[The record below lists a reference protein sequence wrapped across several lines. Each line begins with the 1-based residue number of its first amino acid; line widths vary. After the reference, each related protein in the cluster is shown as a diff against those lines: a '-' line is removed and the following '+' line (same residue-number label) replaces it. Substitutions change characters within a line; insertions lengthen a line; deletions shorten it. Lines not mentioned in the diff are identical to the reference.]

1 MPQVMILGATGRTG
15 RAIAARLDASGTQLV
30 LFGRDRQR
38 LELAASTL
46 SQIPRIETG
55 ALEQLRHI
63 PAAQPPAV
71 VLSTVGPFAATAAT
85 VIDALPKNTH
95 YLDLSNE
102 FASFEAVFARD
113 AAARRAGQTL
123 IPGAGFGVVATESV
137 LVALTDGQP
146 TPSDVRVDALPSVA
160 SEGDAI
166 GAALAGSI
174 VDSLPLGRRQV
185 RAGKLVTTAFDD
197 TPAQLV
203 TPDGDRVTSINFP
216 SGDLFAA
223 WRDSQAAN
231 VISGST
237 EIPAG
242 AVIRYALPT
251 FGLLARSSRV
261 RQLLVNQMAKAKLP
275 ERPRPRVH
283 SWGHARVSFPDGSE
297 REGWMRADEAMD
309 FTAAAAAEVTRR
321 LLAGEGRPGAHTPC
335 ALFGPGLA
343 EAAGGKLLLGSDDP
357 DENDNAAGARG

>member
-1 MPQVMILGATGRTG
+1 MSEVMILGATGRTG

-38 LELAASTL
+38 LEQSASTL
-46 SQIPRIETG
+46 SRIPRFETG
-55 ALEQLRHI
+55 SLEQLGKVLS
-63 PAAQPPAV
+63 AQPPAV
-71 VLSTVGPFAATAAT
+71 VVSTVGPFASTAAT
-85 VIDALPKNTH
+85 VIDALPANTH

-102 FASFEAVFARD
+102 YASFEAVFTRD
-113 AAARRAGQTL
+113 TAARRAGQTL

-146 TPSDVRVDALPSVA
+146 TATHVRVDAVPSVA
-160 SEGDAI
+160 SDGDAI

-174 VDSLPLGRRQV
+174 MDSVPLGRRQV
-185 RAGKLVTTAFDD
+185 QAGKLVTTAFDD
-197 TPAQLV
+197 TPVQLV

-231 VISGST
+231 VVSGST

-242 AVIRYALPT
+242 LVIRYALPAL
-251 FGLLARSSRV
+251 GLVAHSLRV
-261 RQLLVNQMAKAKLP
+261 RRLLVKQMAKAKLP

-283 SWGHARVSFPDGSE
+283 SWGHAKVRFPDGSE
-297 REGWMRADEAMD
+297 REGWMRAGEAMD
-309 FTAAAAAEVTRR
+309 FTADVAAEVTRR
-321 LLAGEGRPGAHTPC
+321 LLAGETCPGARTPC
-335 ALFGPGLA
+335 SLFGPGLA
-343 EAAGGKLLLGSDDP
+343 EAAGGELLLGAGHGN
-357 DENDNAAGARG
+357 ENDNTEERG

>member
-1 MPQVMILGATGRTG
+1 MPEVMILGATGRVG

-38 LELAASTL
+38 LERAASTL
-46 SQIPRIETG
+46 SHSRRIEAG
-55 ALEQLRHI
+55 SLEQLGQVL
-63 PAAQPPAV
+63 AAHPPAV
-71 VLSTVGPFAATAAT
+71 VVSTVGPFASTAAT
-85 VIDALPKNTH
+85 VIDALPENTH

-102 FASFEAVFARD
+102 YASFEAVFARD
-113 AAARRAGQTL
+113 SAARRAGQTL
-123 IPGAGFGVVATESV
+123 IAGAGFGVVATESV

-146 TPSDVRVDALPSVA
+146 IPTRVRVDALPSVA

-185 RAGKLVTTAFDD
+185 RRGKLVTTAFDD

-203 TPDGDRVTSINFP
+203 TPDGDRVTSANFT

-237 EIPAG
+237 EVPGG
-242 AVIRYALPT
+242 AVIRYALPV
-251 FGLLARSSRV
+251 FGLVAQSSRV
-261 RQLLVNQMAKAKLP
+261 RQLLINQMAKAKLP

-283 SWGHARVSFPDGSE
+283 SWGHATVTFADGSE

-321 LLAGEGRPGAHTPC
+321 LLAGEARPGAHTPC
-335 ALFGPGLA
+335 SLFGSGLA
-343 EAAGGKLLLGSDDP
+343 EAAGGELLLGSGHP
-357 DENDNAAGARG
+357 NAGGAR

>member
-1 MPQVMILGATGRTG
+1 MPEVMILGATGRTG
-15 RAIAARLDASGTQLV
+15 RAIAARLDTAGTQLV
-30 LFGRDRQR
+30 LLGRDRQR
-38 LELAASTL
+38 LGLAASAL
-46 SQIPRIETG
+46 NQVPRIETG
-55 ALEQLRHI
+55 SLEQLGQI
-63 PAAQPPAV
+63 LAAQPPAV
-71 VLSTVGPFAATAAT
+71 VLSTVGPFVSTAAT
-85 VIDALPKNTH
+85 VIDALPENTH

-102 FASFEAVFARD
+102 YASFEAVFARD
-113 AAARRAGQTL
+113 TAARRAGQTL
-123 IPGAGFGVVATESV
+123 VPGAGFGVIATESV

-146 TPSDVRVDALPSVA
+146 TPTHVRVDALPSVA
-160 SEGDAI
+160 SGGDPL

-216 SGDLFAA
+216 SGDLLAA
-223 WRDSQAAN
+223 WRASQAAN
-231 VISGST
+231 VISGSS

-242 AVIRYALPT
+242 AVIRYALPA
-251 FGLLARSSRV
+251 FGVMARSSRV
-261 RQLLVNQMAKAKLP
+261 RRLLVNTMAKAKLP

-283 SWGHARVSFPDGSE
+283 SWGHATVRFPDGSE
-297 REGWMRADEAMD
+297 REGWMRAEEAMD
-309 FTAAAAAEVTRR
+309 FTAAAAAEVTRL
-321 LLAGEGRPGAHTPC
+321 LLAGEARPGAHTPC

-357 DENDNAAGARG
+357 DENDNAAGAPG